1 VTSSKP
7 AATSTPRTGRRQG
20 PTATREAIVA
30 AAREAFAAQGYT
42 GTSLREVARRAGV
55 DPSLIVHFYGS
66 KAGLLSEVIQWPFD
80 VDAMLDYVLAD
91 GSEHIGERLAQRYV
105 EHWEQDDT
113 RSPVIALLHAA
124 IADPNAASL
133 MGEYM
138 SSRMLI
144 PLMRHIDADRPALR
158 AGLIASQLLGFG
170 LGRYVLAF
178 QGLTEDSVE
187 DLTEALGTALQ
198 RLCTEPLRW
207 RN

>member
-1 VTSSKP
+1 
-7 AATSTPRTGRRQG
+7 
-20 PTATREAIVA
+20 
-30 AAREAFAAQGYT
+30 
-42 GTSLREVARRAGV
+42 
-55 DPSLIVHFYGS
+55 
-66 KAGLLSEVIQWPFD
+66 
-80 VDAMLDYVLAD
+80 VLAD

>member
-1 VTSSKP
+1 MTSSKP
-7 AATSTPRTGRRQG
+7 PATSTPRTGRRQG
-20 PTATREAIVA
+20 PNATREAIVA

-80 VDAMLDYVLAD
+80 VDAMIDYVLAD

-144 PLMRHIDADRPALR
+144 PLMRNIDADRPALR

-170 LGRYVLAF
+170 LGRYVLAL

-198 RLCTEPLRW
+198 RLCTEPLRR